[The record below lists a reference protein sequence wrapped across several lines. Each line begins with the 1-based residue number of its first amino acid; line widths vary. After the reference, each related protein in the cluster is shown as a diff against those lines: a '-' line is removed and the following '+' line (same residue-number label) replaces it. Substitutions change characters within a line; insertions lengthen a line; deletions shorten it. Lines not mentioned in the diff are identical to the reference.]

1 MLYILIPHRAQ
12 TQEDIRL
19 FTSFGAA
26 EQAMI
31 QAARG
36 YLEAGESFDWAVLM
50 AYEGTDELF
59 PAFSYTLVTPTR
71 LHREPVP
78 SPSP

>member
-1 MLYILIPHRAQ
+1 MLYVLIPHRAQ
-12 TQEDIRL
+12 GQEDVRF

-36 YLEAGESFDWAVLM
+36 YLAVGDSFDWAILM
-50 AYEGTDELF
+50 AYEGTDELLPVF
-59 PAFSYTLVTPTR
+59 VYTLMSPTH
-71 LHREPVP
+71 LHRERVP

>member
-1 MLYILIPHRAQ
+1 MLYVLIPHRAQ
-12 TQEDIRL
+12 GQEDVRF

-36 YLEAGESFDWAVLM
+36 YLAAGDIFDWAILM
-50 AYEGTDELF
+50 AYEGTDELHPVF
-59 PAFSYTLVTPTR
+59 LYTLATPTR